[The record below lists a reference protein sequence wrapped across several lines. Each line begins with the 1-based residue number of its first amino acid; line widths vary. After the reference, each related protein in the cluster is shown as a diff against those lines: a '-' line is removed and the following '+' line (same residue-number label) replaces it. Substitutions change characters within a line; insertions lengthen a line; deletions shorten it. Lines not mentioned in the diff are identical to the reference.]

1 MVDAGDD
8 DAVGAAAVVQRELQQ
23 LVGLLDGLAVLD
35 LHSPEIGFQEGVKI
49 HLLFH
54 VGLQLDGGQS
64 GLLLGLLHGVQLRQ
78 RLFRVHTGEQVLTL
92 GHLRLGGQGAPDI
105 GLLPSVI
112 LGGSADLHEDLVAA
126 LRHHGGQQSSA
137 DADGL
142 QQVIEDGGQ
151 TGALGL
157 VLAQHPGR
165 GLVDILVGAVNDL
178 EHLVQTVLE
187 LQFLHLGLVPVAETA
202 DRGLQIVVLRRVLT
216 VGRQLAA
223 EVLLHH
229 AGGAADQIAQLVGKV
244 GVDGG
249 DQQLV
254 GEVAVGAEGEGAQQ
268 EEPQGIHAEHL
279 GQGIG
284 VDNIALGLGHFAAVD
299 HQPAVAVHMLGQG
312 QTHAHQHGG
321 PDDGVEPD
329 DLLAHDVIV
338 GGPIAVEIMVAV
350 VIQTQGGGVVEQG
363 VHPHV
368 HHVAG
373 VEVHGNAPV
382 EAGTGNA
389 QILQTGLDEVVDH
402 LIDAGTGLQE
412 IGVLQQMLHLV
423 GVLAQTEEIGLLLGV
438 VDFTAA
444 VGALAV
450 HQLAFRPEGLARGA
464 VLALIG
470 ALVNVTVF
478 IHLLEDLLHGLAVI
492 VVGGADEPVVGDV
505 HQLPQITDAARAV
518 HDAVHEGLG
527 GHAGFLG
534 FGLDLLAVLVG
545 AGQEHHVVALQTL
558 IAGDGVGGHGA
569 VAVADVELVRGVV
582 NRCGDIELFL
592 FHGDISPFPPPR
604 MEGRLKILVF
614 LLFPGIYKQ
623 KTPLALC

>member
-1 MVDAGDD
+1 
-8 DAVGAAAVVQRELQQ
+8 
-23 LVGLLDGLAVLD
+23 
-35 LHSPEIGFQEGVKI
+35 
-49 HLLFH
+49 
-54 VGLQLDGGQS
+54 
-64 GLLLGLLHGVQLRQ
+64 
-78 RLFRVHTGEQVLTL
+78 
-92 GHLRLGGQGAPDI
+92 
-105 GLLPSVI
+105 
-112 LGGSADLHEDLVAA
+112 
-126 LRHHGGQQSSA
+126 
-137 DADGL
+137 
-142 QQVIEDGGQ
+142 
-151 TGALGL
+151 
-157 VLAQHPGR
+157 
-165 GLVDILVGAVNDL
+165 
-178 EHLVQTVLE
+178 
-187 LQFLHLGLVPVAETA
+187 
-202 DRGLQIVVLRRVLT
+202 
-216 VGRQLAA
+216 
-223 EVLLHH
+223 
-229 AGGAADQIAQLVGKV
+229 
-244 GVDGG
+244 
-249 DQQLV
+249 
-254 GEVAVGAEGEGAQQ
+254 
-268 EEPQGIHAEHL
+268 
-279 GQGIG
+279 
-284 VDNIALGLGHFAAVD
+284 
-299 HQPAVAVHMLGQG
+299 MLGQG
-312 QTHAHQHGG
+312 QAHAHQHGG

-373 VEVHGNAPV
+373 VEVHGNAPA

-423 GVLAQTEEIGLLLGV
+423 GVLAQTEEIGLLLGIV
-438 VDFTAA
+438 NLTAA

-518 HDAVHEGLG
+518 HDAIHEGLG

-534 FGLDLLAVLVG
+534 LGLDLLAVLVG